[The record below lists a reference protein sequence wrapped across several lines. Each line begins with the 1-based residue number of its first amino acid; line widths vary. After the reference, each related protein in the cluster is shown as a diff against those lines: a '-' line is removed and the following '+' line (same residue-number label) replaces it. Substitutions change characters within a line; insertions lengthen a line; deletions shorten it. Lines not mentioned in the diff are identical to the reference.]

1 MTWDPQVVPK
11 PTPSR
16 AAPCASG
23 VGGVLSASLHPP
35 HPKAPAESGAGLCG
49 HSEEM
54 GNHHVGMKTDRF
66 TVHVRY

>member
-35 HPKAPAESGAGLCG
+35 TPKPLQSQGQAFVAIPRRWVTTTL
-49 HSEEM
+49 
-54 GNHHVGMKTDRF
+54 V
-66 TVHVRY
+66 